1 MAANPDALYDTDF
14 FAWTR
19 RQAQEL
25 RRLKA
30 LRLNVEL
37 DLDHV
42 AEEIEDLGTSERD
55 TCRSQVERTLEHF
68 LKLAFSPSP
77 QPRRGWQRAIVEARS
92 VLANKL
98 SASIRRDL
106 AQQLPRLYRSA
117 RRAAI
122 LALEEYDEVEA
133 ARLLPEPC
141 PWTLDDILRDDWY
154 PETRVA

>member
-1 MAANPDALYDTDF
+1 MAVNPDALHDTDF
-14 FAWTR
+14 YAWTR

-25 RRLKA
+25 RRLKE

-55 TCRSQVERTLEHF
+55 TCRSQVERILEHF

-77 QPRRGWQRAIVEARS
+77 QPRRGWQRSIVEARS

-98 SASIRRDL
+98 SADPQRPGAAASPPLPVGPSRRD
-106 AQQLPRLYRSA
+106 PGPGGV
-117 RRAAI
+117 RRG
-122 LALEEYDEVEA
+122 
-133 ARLLPEPC
+133 
-141 PWTLDDILRDDWY
+141 
-154 PETRVA
+154 